1 MSARSYLFVPA
12 DSDRKLEKS
21 RGAGADAL
29 IIDLE
34 DSVTVE
40 QKPAARQRAQE
51 FLRDRET
58 LSAELWVRINPLDT
72 QDALMDLVT
81 VVPAGPDGIVLP
93 KMQSVADLIRL
104 ANYLDAL
111 EAQHDV
117 PPGSIAMLPI
127 VTETPA
133 ALFAL
138 DDLEFAG
145 NRLSALTW
153 GAEDLATAIGAT
165 ANRMD
170 DGRWSAPFELA
181 RSLCLFAASAAEL
194 AAVDTLCADFSDD
207 TALRASCQQARRDG
221 FAGKL
226 AIHPK
231 QVPVINACFT
241 PSEQELERAKAIVD
255 LFAANPGQ
263 AALSLDG
270 QMVDIPHLRQAQRL
284 LERA

>member
-21 RGAGADAL
+21 RGADADAL

-34 DSVTVE
+34 DSVTPE
-40 QKPAARQRAQE
+40 QKPAARQRAHD
-51 FLRDRET
+51 FLQGRGG

-72 QDALMDLVT
+72 EDALADLVAI
-81 VVPAGPDGIVLP
+81 VPAGPDGIVLP
-93 KMQSVADLIRL
+93 KMQSVAELIRL

-111 EAQHDV
+111 EVQHDV
-117 PPGSIAMLPI
+117 APRSIAMLPI
-127 VTETPA
+127 VTETPT

-145 NRLSALTW
+145 SRLSALTW

-165 ANRMD
+165 TNRMD
-170 DGRWSAPFELA
+170 DGSWSAPFELA

-207 TALRASCQQARRDG
+207 LALRSSCQQARRDG

-226 AIHPK
+226 AIHPR
-231 QVPVINACFT
+231 QVPIINECFT
-241 PSEQELERAKAIVD
+241 PSETELARAKAIVE
-255 LFAANPGQ
+255 LFEANPGQ